1 MTTMKCAKSPEYI
14 WNMFES
20 RIAER
25 TPKNINFELQDKNT
39 QIGMMNRN
47 FETSIIFYQIS
58 ASEKQNVISTANG
71 LIEET
76 EQYDDLMQKFA
87 SNIVI
92 SGKFLA
98 QAHFETRNYE
108 KSLRYIDLAKKFV
121 NRMGM
126 SQTESNS
133 YKKDLEKIRKD
144 VMIKMSQRD

>member
-39 QIGMMNRN
+39 QIGLMNRN

-58 ASEKQNVISTANG
+58 ASEKQNVISSANG

-92 SGKFLA
+92 SGQFLA
-98 QAHFETRNYE
+98 QAHFEARNYE
-108 KSLRYIDLAKKFV
+108 NSLRYIDLAKKFV

-144 VMIKMSQRD
+144 VMIKISQRD

>member
-39 QIGMMNRN
+39 QIGLMNRN

-58 ASEKQNVISTANG
+58 ASEKQNVISSANG

-98 QAHFETRNYE
+98 QAHFEARNYE
-108 KSLRYIDLAKKFV
+108 NSLRYIDLAKKFV

-144 VMIKMSQRD
+144 VMIKISQRD